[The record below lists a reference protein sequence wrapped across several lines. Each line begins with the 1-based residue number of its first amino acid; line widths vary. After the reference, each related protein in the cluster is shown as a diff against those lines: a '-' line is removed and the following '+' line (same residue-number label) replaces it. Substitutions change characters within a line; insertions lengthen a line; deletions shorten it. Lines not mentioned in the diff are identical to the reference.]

1 MTNASESGHPTS
13 CCSMAELMAVLFFD
27 QSGIHYNPKNPRVFI
42 DIYIY
47 IYIYIYEYIYII

>member
-27 QSGIHYNPKNPRVFI
+27 KSGIHYNPKNPRVLIKTYFFI
-42 DIYIY
+42 F
-47 IYIYIYEYIYII
+47 